1 MWRMRGPGR
10 VVVARELFIDTS
22 AWYPI
27 VVRSHPDHAA
37 LSAELT
43 ALVRAGERLVT
54 TNLVIAET
62 HALLTIRV
70 GAPTALAFL
79 RYATTAPTEV
89 VTSTPELEL
98 EAQVAWLTR
107 FADQAFSLTDA
118 VSFVVMTRRRIRS
131 ALTLNHH
138 FAVAGFTIVPA
149 AVRPAG
155 KNAPGRRRR

>member
-1 MWRMRGPGR
+1 M
-10 VVVARELFIDTS
+10 ARELFIDTS

-27 VVRSHPDHAA
+27 VVRSHPDHVE
-37 LSAELT
+37 LSTELT

-54 TNLVIAET
+54 TNLIIAET
-62 HALLTIRV
+62 HALLTIRA

-79 RYATTAPTEV
+79 RHATTPPTEV

-98 EAQVAWLTR
+98 EAQDAWLTR

-131 ALTLNHH
+131 ALTLDHH
-138 FAVAGFTIVPA
+138 FAVAGFSMVPG
-149 AVRPAG
+149 AVQPAG
-155 KNAPGRRRR
+155 KKPPVRRRRR

>member
-1 MWRMRGPGR
+1 MRGAGR
-10 VVVARELFIDTS
+10 AAVAREVFIDTS

-27 VVRSHPDHAA
+27 VVRGHPDHEE
-37 LSAELT
+37 LSAELKS
-43 ALVRAGERLVT
+43 LVRAGDRLVT

-62 HALLTIRV
+62 HALLTIRA
-70 GAPTALAFL
+70 GTPTALAFL
-79 RYATTAPTEV
+79 RHATAAPTEV

-131 ALTLNHH
+131 ALTLDHH
-138 FAVAGFTIVPA
+138 FAVAGFSMA
-149 AVRPAG
+149 AADARPAG
-155 KNAPGRRRR
+155 KKVPARRRR

>member
-10 VVVARELFIDTS
+10 AVVARELFVDTS

-27 VVRSHPDHAA
+27 VVRSHTDHAA

-62 HALLTIRV
+62 HALLTIRA

-79 RYATTAPTEV
+79 RHATTAPTEV

-138 FAVAGFTIVPA
+138 FAVAGFSMVPA
-149 AVRPAG
+149 AVPPAG
-155 KNAPGRRRR
+155 KKPAARRRR